1 MTYKLKKLIAERI
14 ARNRMRLWE
23 WQMGLATKTPPPF
36 YCSVDLRDSGY
47 KIAPVDSNLYPAG
60 FNNICPEDIRH
71 ASPVFRAQ
79 IEALVSRLGKSIPE
93 KILILPEAHTHNAY
107 YIENLVILSEIITNA
122 GFETIIGWYDESAMQ
137 HENTQPVALR
147 SESGKELKAY
157 PINIANEKLMA
168 ADFVPDLVLLTNDFS
183 SGYPAA
189 LDKVSQ
195 PIVPSHRLGWHSRKK
210 SGHFSHYNK
219 LAAEFCAVLDL
230 DPWILQIDSEEVSPV
245 NFNEEKGLDRVIE
258 ATERVLDRMKKAYA
272 ERNIKTKP
280 FAFIKN
286 NTGTYG
292 IGIMVVYSGDELKQ
306 TNSRI
311 RNKMSI
317 GKNRLPIDSVIVQEG
332 IPTATMVN
340 RLAAEPVIY
349 LCGCEL
355 VGGFLRTHAKKGIDE
370 NLNSPGM
377 VFRKLCMSDL
387 FSPDNYDS
395 TQEIPPDTDQNT
407 EPVLELVYGSIARV
421 SALATGMELTR

>member
-1 MTYKLKKLIAERI
+1 
-14 ARNRMRLWE
+14 
-23 WQMGLATKTPPPF
+23 
-36 YCSVDLRDSGY
+36 
-47 KIAPVDSNLYPAG
+47 
-60 FNNICPEDIRH
+60 
-71 ASPVFRAQ
+71 
-79 IEALVSRLGKSIPE
+79 
-93 KILILPEAHTHNAY
+93 
-107 YIENLVILSEIITNA
+107 
-122 GFETIIGWYDESAMQ
+122 
-137 HENTQPVALR
+137 
-147 SESGKELKAY
+147 
-157 PINIANEKLMA
+157 
-168 ADFVPDLVLLTNDFS
+168 
-183 SGYPAA
+183 
-189 LDKVSQ
+189 
-195 PIVPSHRLGWHSRKK
+195 
-210 SGHFSHYNK
+210 
-219 LAAEFCAVLDL
+219 
-230 DPWILQIDSEEVSPV
+230 
-245 NFNEEKGLDRVIE
+245 
-258 ATERVLDRMKKAYA
+258 
-272 ERNIKTKP
+272 
-280 FAFIKN
+280 
-286 NTGTYG
+286 
-292 IGIMVVYSGDELKQ
+292 SGDELKQ